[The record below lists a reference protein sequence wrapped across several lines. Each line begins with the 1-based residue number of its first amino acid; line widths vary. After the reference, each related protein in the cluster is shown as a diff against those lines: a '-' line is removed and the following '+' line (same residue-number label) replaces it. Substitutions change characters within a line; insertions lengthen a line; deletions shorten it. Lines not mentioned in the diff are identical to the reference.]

1 MELFAAI
8 AKHAAAPD
16 RRLGP
21 PALWWRRH
29 TRRAAPR
36 RPGEYAG
43 AGRARP
49 GGERC
54 GAQYDRPLVSRLI
67 KIGGD
72 GRLLR
77 LCTSCGAQK
86 LVTQRGKCGV
96 TRQAQVP
103 RRSFDML

>member
-1 MELFAAI
+1 MELFAVT

-49 GGERC
+49 GGERAPTRAAFGHSAAK
-54 GAQYDRPLVSRLI
+54 GAHADFGAGGIAAPAIGSADVGDCQPAARLQKARSR
-67 KIGGD
+67 
-72 GRLLR
+72 
-77 LCTSCGAQK
+77 
-86 LVTQRGKCGV
+86 
-96 TRQAQVP
+96 TRA
-103 RRSFDML
+103 R